1 MGQVGTLLFKN
12 SSLISERVELI
23 SSEFYE
29 FNERSASMTDGNKIY
44 SSDLSS

>member
-1 MGQVGTLLFKN
+1 MGQEGNLLFKN
-12 SSLISERVELI
+12 SSLTSERAELI

-29 FNERSASMTDGNKIY
+29 LNVRSASITDANKIY

>member
-12 SSLISERVELI
+12 SSLISERAELI

-29 FNERSASMTDGNKIY
+29 LNERSASMTDANKIY